1 MRARAVLCVLSV
13 AFGTTPALA
22 QDAPPCGPAGPM
34 LASLLTQYGEVPAY
48 QAASSG
54 GSPMAVLVNP
64 DTGSWTMLYM
74 PQPGLACM
82 VATGNDWTTLPA
94 PLPGDPT

>member
-22 QDAPPCGPAGPM
+22 QQNCSPIDEMDAR
-34 LASLLTQYGEVPAY
+34 LRLSYGEVPTHNGIH
-48 QAASSG
+48 QAGNPIAIY
-54 GSPMAVLVNP
+54 VNP
-64 DTGSWTMLYM
+64 DTGTWTFLFLT
-74 PQPGLACM
+74 PKAGVACI
-82 VATGNDWTTLPA
+82 GSSGDGWLTLPA